1 VSGRPANG
9 VVLYDD
15 PERSVALAPAATST
29 SGAGRHD
36 LCVTDPFRRVRL
48 GVGAF
53 ALVVVAGTV
62 GYVLFGFPLL
72 DALYQTVT
80 TVTTVGFRE
89 VRSFD
94 ARLKAFTIALIL
106 VGVGTAL
113 YTFGV
118 LLEALVEG
126 QLRDMFGRR
135 RMDREIAKVSGH
147 VIVCGWGRVGHS
159 IASFVQASGH
169 DVVVVDRDPER
180 YEQVPYLRVL
190 GDVTDDA
197 TLLSAG
203 IERARVLVG
212 ALNTDADNLYMTLS
226 GRALR
231 PDLFIIARART
242 DSSEAKLLR
251 AGADRIVNPQ
261 RIGGQRMAAF
271 ALQPHVAEFLDV
283 VMHDGSLEFR
293 LEEVAVSDGSPLA
306 GSSIRDAH
314 IRDRTGALVLALR
327 DGDGVFTTNPP
338 PETVIEPGQI
348 LIAIGTLS
356 QLNALTAAAG

>member
-1 VSGRPANG
+1 
-9 VVLYDD
+9 
-15 PERSVALAPAATST
+15 
-29 SGAGRHD
+29 
-36 LCVTDPFRRVRL
+36 VTDPFRRVRL
-48 GVGAF
+48 GVGAL

-126 QLRDMFGRR
+126 QLREMFGRR
-135 RMDREIAKVSGH
+135 RMDREIAKMSGH

-293 LEEVAVSDGSPLA
+293 LEEVAVPDGSPLA

>member
-1 VSGRPANG
+1 M
-9 VVLYDD
+9 
-15 PERSVALAPAATST
+15 
-29 SGAGRHD
+29 
-36 LCVTDPFRRVRL
+36 TDPFRRVRL
-48 GVGAF
+48 GVGAL

-89 VRSFD
+89 VRPFD
-94 ARLKAFTIALIL
+94 ARLKAFTIVLIL

-135 RMDREIAKVSGH
+135 RMDREIAKMSDH

-159 IASFVQASGH
+159 IASFVKASRR
-169 DVVVVDRDPER
+169 DVVIVDRDPER
-180 YEQVPYLRVL
+180 YEQVPYPRVL

-197 TLLSAG
+197 TLVAAG

-231 PDLFIIARART
+231 PDLFIVARART
-242 DSSEAKLLR
+242 DSSEAKLVR
-251 AGADRIVNPQ
+251 AGADRVVNPQ

-293 LEEVAVSDGSPLA
+293 LEEVAVPDGSPLA
-306 GSSIRDAH
+306 GSSLRDTH

-338 PETVIEPGQI
+338 PETVIEPGHI
-348 LIAIGTLS
+348 LIAIGTRS